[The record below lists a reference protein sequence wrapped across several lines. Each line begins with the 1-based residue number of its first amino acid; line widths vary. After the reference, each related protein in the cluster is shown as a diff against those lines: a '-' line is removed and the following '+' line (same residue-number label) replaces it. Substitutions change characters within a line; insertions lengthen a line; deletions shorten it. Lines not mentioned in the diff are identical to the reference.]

1 MGLIKIKKGVI
12 LEYDKT
18 FNELESVNNFELFKA
33 FYNSIFKDLIFDID
47 KDKILVISF
56 TTNNFFSKLISIN
69 NEEILSQINNK
80 NYFFEI
86 NTNILS
92 DNNKEKII
100 INIKK
105 YLENSLNYLNMNE
118 VQKMFKEIN
127 DKLDKREK
135 EFKIQEL
142 ELNEM
147 KKNIKKYWK
156 IIKKILK
163 KNCEN

>member
-1 MGLIKIKKGVI
+1 
-12 LEYDKT
+12 
-18 FNELESVNNFELFKA
+18 
-33 FYNSIFKDLIFDID
+33 
-47 KDKILVISF
+47 
-56 TTNNFFSKLISIN
+56 
-69 NEEILSQINNK
+69 
-80 NYFFEI
+80 
-86 NTNILS
+86 
-92 DNNKEKII
+92 
-100 INIKK
+100 
-105 YLENSLNYLNMNE
+105 MNE

>member
-12 LEYDKT
+12 LEYDNT

-80 NYFFEI
+80 NCFFEI
-86 NTNILS
+86 ITNILNNN
-92 DNNKEKII
+92 NNKEK
-100 INIKK
+100 
-105 YLENSLNYLNMNE
+105 
-118 VQKMFKEIN
+118 
-127 DKLDKREK
+127 
-135 EFKIQEL
+135 
-142 ELNEM
+142 
-147 KKNIKKYWK
+147 KN
-156 IIKKILK
+156 
-163 KNCEN
+163 N